1 MMTVNKKNYV
11 SLQTVQEGKLIPE
24 DKQIDVK
31 GIEILYKS
39 TKSITTRMA
48 LQKIV
53 LEDILKTPTIDQLKF
68 IKDIAIFERSVMDSV
83 KSGDR
88 TFYKPA
94 IVKSQAAY
102 KDPMRIQGVKASIAW
117 NEMKPNGTKGIDLT
131 ERNAVDIAKVNI
143 NKTNADIIA
152 GEFPEV
158 YANIVNLLNDERF
171 KGSVNSI
178 AIPLDVE
185 VPAWL
190 TPFIDYDSI
199 LRDNI
204 AGFPFSSIGIERLNR
219 NKLNYTNIVKL

>member
-1 MMTVNKKNYV
+1 MTVNKKNYV
-11 SLQTVQEGKLIPE
+11 SLQTVQEGKIIPE
-24 DKQIDVK
+24 DKQLDVK

-39 TKSITTRMA
+39 TKSITTRLA

-53 LEDILKTPTIDQLKF
+53 LEDIMKTPQIDQLKF
-68 IKDIAIFERSVMDSV
+68 IKDIAIFEKSVMDSV
-83 KSGDR
+83 KSGNR

-117 NEMKPNGTKGIDLT
+117 NSIKPSGTKGIDLT

-152 GEFPEV
+152 GEYPEV
-158 YANIVNLLNDERF
+158 YANIVELLQQDKF
-171 KGSVNSI
+171 KDGVTSI
-178 AIPLDVE
+178 SIPLDVE
-185 VPAWL
+185 VPDWL

-204 AGFPFSSIGIERLNR
+204 AGFPFSSVGIERLNR